1 MRQTYATEKLRPNDE
16 WSFIDLSLYPI
27 CYHVN
32 SHGEA
37 SESLVEQVPIQDS
50 ACVVAVCPKICG
62 RFKPHRDIRLIR
74 VPPCR
79 HITAP
84 EPYLLPVVLYL
95 ARSADLSAF
104 RA

>member
-27 CYHVN
+27 CYRVS

-62 RFKPHRDIRLIR
+62 LIE
-74 VPPCR
+74 
-79 HITAP
+79 I
-84 EPYLLPVVLYL
+84 
-95 ARSADLSAF
+95 SDLSVSLLAAILQHLNLTSF
-104 RA
+104 KWSYISLDPQI